1 MTSGVGTKKLGAF
14 LATMLVAGN
23 MIGSGVYL
31 LPSSLG
37 AVGSIS
43 ILGWGV
49 AVLGAALLALAFSAL
64 TILRPKGTGLIS
76 HVREAFGP
84 GSAFIWGVLY
94 WGACWTGNV
103 AIALAV
109 TGYVAYFLPA
119 LATPPGATFLT
130 VGILWLF
137 TAANIVGP
145 RFVARFEGGTLLIG
159 LAPVLLIALG
169 GWFYFDPAV
178 FAASWNV
185 TGKPFWDTMPQSVVM
200 VFWAFLGIESANIIA
215 PLVRDPVRDVPR
227 ATLGGLAIAALV
239 YMSACGAIMGI
250 LPAADLAA
258 SSAPFA
264 DAAKPLV
271 GASLAAIVALC
282 AMLKASGTVG
292 GWILVSAETWG
303 ADEVLGLLLRR
314 SPARRNGASGG
325 GPSVANLLFNGALMS
340 LAAVATASPNL
351 ARQFTVVADV
361 SVILCMFLYA
371 AACAA
376 LIRLSGERSP
386 RWRLGARALAVGSI
400 LFCAW
405 VASVSE
411 IELLAWCVA
420 SIVAV
425 ILLYLPLAWWRR
437 RVVDRAAAAS
447 LGS

>member
-1 MTSGVGTKKLGAF
+1 MTSVVGAKKLGAF

-23 MIGSGVYL
+23 MIGSGIYL

-43 ILGWGV
+43 ILGWAV
-49 AVLGAALLALAFSAL
+49 AVGGAALLALAFSAL
-64 TILRPKGTGLIS
+64 TILRPHGTGLIS

-94 WGACWTGNV
+94 WFACWTGNV

-109 TGYVAYFLPA
+109 TGYVAYFLPG

-130 VGILWLF
+130 VGVLWLF

-159 LAPVLLIALG
+159 LAPVLLVALG
-169 GWFYFDPAV
+169 GWFYFDPAI
-178 FAASWNV
+178 FTASWNV
-185 TGKPFWDTMPQSVVM
+185 TGKPFWDAMPQSVVM
-200 VFWAFLGIESANIIA
+200 VFWAFLGIESANIVA

-227 ATLGGLAIAALV
+227 ATLGGLAIAAVV
-239 YMSACGAIMGI
+239 YVSACAAIMGI
-250 LPAADLAA
+250 IPAADLAA

-264 DAAKPLV
+264 DAARPLV

-314 SPARRNGASGG
+314 TPKRRNG
-325 GPSVANLLFNGALMS
+325 GPSLANLLFNGALMS
-340 LAAVATASPNL
+340 VAAVATASPNL
-351 ARQFTVVADV
+351 ARQFTVVADI

-376 LIRLSGERSP
+376 LIRLSAERPP
-386 RWRLGARALAVGSI
+386 RWRLVARGLAVGSI

-411 IELLAWCVA
+411 LPLLLWSVA
-420 SIVAV
+420 AIGGV
-425 ILLYLPLAWWRR
+425 ILGYLPLAWWRR
-437 RVVDRAAAAS
+437 RAIDRGEPVS
-447 LGS
+447 LRS

>member
-1 MTSGVGTKKLGAF
+1 MTSSGGAKKLGAF

-43 ILGWGV
+43 LLGWAIAV
-49 AVLGAALLALAFSAL
+49 AGAALLGAAFSAL
-64 TILRPKGTGLIS
+64 TILRPEGTGLIS

-94 WGACWTGNV
+94 WTACWTGNV
-103 AIALAV
+103 AISLAV
-109 TGYVAYFLPA
+109 TGYVAYFLPT
-119 LATPPGATFLT
+119 LAAPPGATFFT

-137 TAANIVGP
+137 TAANVIGP
-145 RFVARFEGGTLLIG
+145 RFVARFEGGTLLVG

-169 GWFYFDPAV
+169 GWFYFDPAL

-185 TGKPFWDTMPQSVVM
+185 TGKPFGEAMPQSVVM
-200 VFWAFLGIESANIIA
+200 VFWAFLGIESANIVA
-215 PLVRDPVRDVPR
+215 PLVRNPTRDVPR
-227 ATLGGLAIAALV
+227 ATLGGLLIAALV
-239 YMSACGAIMGI
+239 YMSACAAIMGL

-271 GASLAAIVALC
+271 GASLAAVVALC

-314 SPARRNGASGG
+314 SPVRRNG

-376 LIRLSGERSP
+376 LIRLSAERSP
-386 RWRLGARALAVGSI
+386 RWRLVARALAVGAI
-400 LFCAW
+400 LFCGW

-411 IELLAWCVA
+411 TELLLGSVA
-420 SIVAV
+420 AIAAV
-425 ILLYLPLAWWRR
+425 ILFYLPLGWWRR
-437 RVVDRAAAAS
+437 RAIDRDEPAS

>member
-1 MTSGVGTKKLGAF
+1 MTSSGGARKLGAF

-31 LPSSLG
+31 LPASLG

-43 ILGWGV
+43 ILGWIV
-49 AVLGAALLALAFSAL
+49 AIGGAALLGLAFSAL
-64 TILRPKGTGLIS
+64 TILRPHGTGLIS

-84 GSAFIWGVLY
+84 GSAFVWGVLY
-94 WGACWTGNV
+94 WTACWTGNV

-109 TGYVAYFLPA
+109 TGYVGYFVPA
-119 LATPPGATFLT
+119 LANPPGVTFFT
-130 VGILWLF
+130 IGILWLF
-137 TAANIVGP
+137 TAANIIGP
-145 RFVARFEGGTLLIG
+145 RFVTRFEGGTLLVG

-169 GWFYFDPAV
+169 GWFYFDPAI
-178 FAASWNV
+178 FANSWNV
-185 TGKPFWDTMPQSVVM
+185 TGKPFFEAMPQSVVM
-200 VFWAFLGIESANIIA
+200 VFWAFLGIESANIVA
-215 PLVRDPVRDVPR
+215 PLVKNPARDVPR
-227 ATLGGLAIAALV
+227 ATIGGLLIAAVV
-239 YMSACGAIMGI
+239 YVSACAAIMGI
-250 LPAADLAA
+250 MPAADLAA

-264 DAAKPLV
+264 DAARPLV
-271 GASLAAIVALC
+271 GSSLAAVVALC

-314 SPARRNGASGG
+314 TPKRRNG

-340 LAAVATASPNL
+340 AATFLTANATL

-376 LIRLSGERSP
+376 LIRLSAERP
-386 RWRLGARALAVGSI
+386 ARWRMGARALAIGSI
-400 LFCAW
+400 LFCGW

-411 IELLAWCVA
+411 VPLLLWCIA
-420 SIVAV
+420 AIAAV
-425 ILLYLPLAWWRR
+425 ILAYLPLAWWRR
-437 RVVDRAAAAS
+437 REIDRRELAS
-447 LGS
+447 LGSK

>member
-1 MTSGVGTKKLGAF
+1 MTSSGEAKKLSAF

-37 AVGSIS
+37 SVGSIS
-43 ILGWGV
+43 LLGWAI
-49 AVLGAALLALAFSAL
+49 AVGGAALLGAAFSAL
-64 TILRPKGTGLIS
+64 TILRPEGTGLIS

-94 WGACWTGNV
+94 WTACWTGNV

-119 LATPPGATFLT
+119 LAAPPGATFFT

-145 RFVARFEGGTLLIG
+145 RFVARFEGGTLLVG

-169 GWFYFDPAV
+169 GWFYFDPAM
-178 FAASWNV
+178 FSASWNV
-185 TGKPFWDTMPQSVVM
+185 TGKPFWEAMPQSVVM
-200 VFWAFLGIESANIIA
+200 VFWAFLGIESANIVA
-215 PLVRDPVRDVPR
+215 PLVKNPVRDVPR
-227 ATLGGLAIAALV
+227 ATLGGLLIAALV
-239 YMSACGAIMGI
+239 YTSACAAIMGI

-264 DAAKPLV
+264 DAARPLV
-271 GASLAAIVALC
+271 GASLAAVVALC

-314 SPARRNGASGG
+314 RPARRDG

-340 LAAVATASPNL
+340 LAAIATANPNL

-376 LIRLSGERSP
+376 LIRLSAERSP
-386 RWRLGARALAVGSI
+386 RWRLTARALAVGAI

-411 IELLAWCVA
+411 TELLLGSVA
-420 SIVAV
+420 AIIGV
-425 ILLYLPLAWWRR
+425 ILFYLPLGWWRSR
-437 RVVDRAAAAS
+437 LAYS
-447 LGS
+447 EQK

>member
-1 MTSGVGTKKLGAF
+1 MTSTGGAKKLGAF

-43 ILGWGV
+43 LLGWAIAVAGA
-49 AVLGAALLALAFSAL
+49 AVLGAAFSAL
-64 TILRPKGTGLIS
+64 TILRPEGTGLIS

-94 WGACWTGNV
+94 WTACWTGNV
-103 AIALAV
+103 AISLAV
-109 TGYVAYFLPA
+109 TGYVSYFLPS
-119 LATPPGATFLT
+119 LAAPPGATFFT

-137 TAANIVGP
+137 TAANIIGP
-145 RFVARFEGGTLLIG
+145 RFVARFEGGTLLVG

-169 GWFYFDPAV
+169 GWFYFDPAM

-185 TGKPFWDTMPQSVVM
+185 TGKPFWEAMPQSVVM
-200 VFWAFLGIESANIIA
+200 VFWAFLGIESANIVA
-215 PLVRDPVRDVPR
+215 PLVRNPARDVPR
-227 ATLGGLAIAALV
+227 ATLGGLLIAALV
-239 YMSACGAIMGI
+239 YMSACAAIMGI

-264 DAAKPLV
+264 DAARPLV
-271 GASLAAIVALC
+271 GASLAAVVALC

-314 SPARRNGASGG
+314 SPARRNG

-376 LIRLSGERSP
+376 LIRLSADRSP
-386 RWRLGARALAVGSI
+386 RWRLAARVLAVGGI
-400 LFCAW
+400 LFCGW

-411 IELLAWCVA
+411 TELLLGSVA
-420 SIVAV
+420 AIAGV
-425 ILLYLPLAWWRR
+425 ILFYLPLGWWRS
-437 RVVDRAAAAS
+437 RVLRSEQA
-447 LGS
+447 